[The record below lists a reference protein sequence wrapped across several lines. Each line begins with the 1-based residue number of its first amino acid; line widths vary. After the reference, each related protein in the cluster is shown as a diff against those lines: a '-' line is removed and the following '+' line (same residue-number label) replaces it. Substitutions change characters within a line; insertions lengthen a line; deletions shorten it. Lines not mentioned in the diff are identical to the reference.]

1 MTAITPGPSRQ
12 EERKE
17 RRLTTPLIAFRFP
30 SGTEFRTTDAPEV
43 GDVLTNDG
51 QEWVVVEVTTDG
63 ENLSVVLHPVEKAAE
78 PGAA

>member
-1 MTAITPGPSRQ
+1 MTAITLGHRA
-12 EERKE
+12 RKSGK
-17 RRLTTPLIAFRFP
+17 RDPLTTPLIAFRFP

-63 ENLSVVLHPVEKAAE
+63 ENLSVVLRPVEETAE